1 MHGHTIHK
9 QWTNSPSMYVYI
21 SRLFVFRHSES
32 EWDGGK
38 EEGRDTQRPEMGH
51 CRVIITRD
59 TAVENMWLWGS
70 RFASL
75 SSLMELFLHKLHL
88 PCCNITKAYSYEP
101 SIQDNCYTQVPVVTR
116 PMKNRS
122 WPEWVVVA
130 DVWYRLAS
138 EESKDRCWGNCYQ

>member
-1 MHGHTIHK
+1 MGTQSISNG
-9 QWTNSPSMYVYI
+9 QIVLLCMYIFHVYLYLDI
-21 SRLFVFRHSES
+21 VRVSEMA
-32 EWDGGK
+32 
-38 EEGRDTQRPEMGH
+38 GRRKDETQRPEMGH
-51 CRVIITRD
+51 CRVIITLD

-75 SSLMELFLHKLHL
+75 SSLMELSLHKLHL
-88 PCCNITKAYSYEP
+88 PCCNITKAYSHEP

-122 WPEWVVVA
+122 WPEWAVVA